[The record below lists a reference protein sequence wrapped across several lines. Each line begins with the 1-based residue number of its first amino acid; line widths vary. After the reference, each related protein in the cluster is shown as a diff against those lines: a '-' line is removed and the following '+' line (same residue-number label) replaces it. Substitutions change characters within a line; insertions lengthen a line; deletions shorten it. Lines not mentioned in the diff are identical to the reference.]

1 MKTRK
6 HFSAIA
12 RAWAELFTQDRALS
26 SDEITWLLSLDGRSD
41 LFSPGG

>member
-26 SDEITWLLSLDGRSD
+26 SDEITWLLSLDGRFD
-41 LFSPGG
+41 LFLPGG